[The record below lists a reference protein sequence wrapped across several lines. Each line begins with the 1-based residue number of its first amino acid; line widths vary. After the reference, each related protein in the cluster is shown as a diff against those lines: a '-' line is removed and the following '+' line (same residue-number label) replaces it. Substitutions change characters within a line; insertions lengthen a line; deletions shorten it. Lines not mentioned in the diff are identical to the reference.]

1 MGSSLYCFSKNVN
14 DKLIAVK
21 SDLNMNNLEEKS
33 ENNRRDSSVLITS
46 NNKTTTNSPVHE
58 QREIFINPLPDI
70 VTLRPKKTKKQ
81 EN

>member
-14 DKLIAVK
+14 DNLIAVK

-33 ENNRRDSSVLITS
+33 ENNRRDSSVLLIS
-46 NNKTTTNSPVHE
+46 NNKTTINSPVHE
-58 QREIFINPLPDI
+58 KREIFINPLPDI